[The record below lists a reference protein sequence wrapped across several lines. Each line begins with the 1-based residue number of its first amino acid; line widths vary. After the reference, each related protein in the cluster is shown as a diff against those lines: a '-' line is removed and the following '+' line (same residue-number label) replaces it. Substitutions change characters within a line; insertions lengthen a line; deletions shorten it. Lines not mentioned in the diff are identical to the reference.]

1 MSQDFTTRLQLQLR
15 EAALRDERRSPF
27 GRRFADLRHGM
38 PAPAAVAAVALAAV
52 LLAIVVALGGLRWGG
67 DETVSN
73 PKVIVNVPLADNLG
87 FLAPGFGSVWAADV
101 KRQVILRVDPRTRA
115 VQAEIPTGG
124 DPNAFGGDPTI
135 NTGAGAVWA
144 IAHHPG
150 TDGGHRVLRVD
161 PRTNTVTARVTLPAA
176 QAPLVLDVQIIDGR
190 PWAITSRGAIE
201 LDPVTARPRRFV
213 RIPHPAGEPY
223 PLWTTGGPGGELLV
237 LTREGR
243 IDRYDLSD
251 GRRTGSLRVRL
262 AGTVAVI
269 PTPDGLV
276 YVTRDGELA
285 RADATDGRL
294 AWHRQLGNM
303 VAPPLIIGRTLWT
316 HGSDVAGGRD
326 RLVAVDL
333 RSGRV
338 LSSTGLPEFGVAGMA
353 DVGGDVWLS
362 TPAGKVMVVR
372 P

>member
-1 MSQDFTTRLQLQLR
+1 M
-15 EAALRDERRSPF
+15 
-27 GRRFADLRHGM
+27 
-38 PAPAAVAAVALAAV
+38 
-52 LLAIVVALGGLRWGG
+52 
-67 DETVSN
+67 
-73 PKVIVNVPLADNLG
+73 
-87 FLAPGFGSVWAADV
+87 
-101 KRQVILRVDPRTRA
+101 
-115 VQAEIPTGG
+115 
-124 DPNAFGGDPTI
+124 
-135 NTGAGAVWA
+135 
-144 IAHHPG
+144 
-150 TDGGHRVLRVD
+150 
-161 PRTNTVTARVTLPAA
+161 
-176 QAPLVLDVQIIDGR
+176 
-190 PWAITSRGAIE
+190 
-201 LDPVTARPRRFV
+201 
-213 RIPHPAGEPY
+213 
-223 PLWTTGGPGGELLV
+223 

-251 GRRTGSLRVRL
+251 GSRTGSLPVRL

-276 YVTRDGELA
+276 YVTRGGELA

-338 LSSTGLPEFGVAGMA
+338 QSSTGLPEFGVAGMA